1 MSKPLQ
7 KTAKSLEQL
16 RALLAEK
23 TGNDLEDIHPQ
34 SHLEDDL
41 GINLTDD
48 FPRLLSQINAEF
60 EIGLD
65 LHTVMDEMEMAGET
79 VAELAKLID
88 DESELG

>member
-1 MSKPLQ
+1 MSKPLP

-34 SHLEDDL
+34 SHFEDDL
-41 GINLTDD
+41 GINLSDD
-48 FPRLLSQINAEF
+48 FPRLLSQINVEF